1 MTQHRTLAVAGG
13 GIGGLAAAIALASR
27 GNDVTVIERAER
39 IGVNGSGLV
48 LYPNGVRAAEAL
60 GGTLAAQIRA
70 AGHVTA
76 PDEVR
81 LLMDADGTVLAEEPI
96 GATGERLG
104 APQIP
109 VLRSA
114 LHRVLLDEA
123 LSAGAS
129 VQLATTVTDYTRHTD
144 SVSVHLSDGT
154 TQDYEALI
162 AADGIRSAV
171 RRRMLGDE
179 PLQYRGY
186 TSVRGRTRGSALG
199 GRGHVVSGLGI
210 QFFIA
215 PVDDDTLYWAAKITA
230 PPGVWPARGP
240 DGARKALV
248 DAIEGWYGPV
258 VDLVRDAEPGDLVVT
273 DIHDRDPAPRWV
285 DGPVALLGDAAHAM
299 VPALGQGANTALE
312 DAVVLGQ
319 AMEATSS
326 VTDALALYAHE
337 RVGRAAAVVL
347 ESRRQGGVDQGA
359 DRAGVERRNARM
371 RSAGRKDQGS
381 VDIVG
386 WRPRPALD
394 PLPPAAAR
402 KGAGAGTGAGAGAG
416 TGAETGAGAGAGPGA
431 EAAAGAGPG
440 AGAGAEAEEA
450 GPGAGVGAGAHIVLI
465 GGSLREGSVCDRVA
479 QWCALRCEG
488 RGATTRVFTGADID
502 FPAYRPGLA
511 ETHRGASDLL
521 AELRR
526 ADGVVLISPT
536 YHASVSGLLKNA
548 LDFVNDIGGPL
559 PYLEGRA
566 IGTVAVGAGAQ
577 GAASTLAALRTIAHA
592 LRAWPTPVG
601 VAVSQAPAPLPAD
614 EAPSLPDEE
623 RLDQMVGQLMW
634 LATARSAGARPE
646 AVPAAA

>member
-1 MTQHRTLAVAGG
+1 MTQHRTLAIAGG

-27 GNDVTVIERAER
+27 GNDVTVIERAEQ

-48 LYPNGVRAAEAL
+48 LYPNGVRAIEAL
-60 GGTLAAQIRA
+60 GAGPAAQIRA

-81 LLMDADGTVLAEEPI
+81 LLMDSGGNVLAEEPI

-109 VLRSA
+109 ILRSA

-129 VQLATTVTDYTRHTD
+129 VQLATAVTDYTRRAD
-144 SVSVHLSDGT
+144 SLTVHLSDGT

-179 PLQYRGY
+179 ALQYRGY

-199 GRGHVVSGLGI
+199 GRGYVVSGRGI
-210 QFFIA
+210 QLFIA
-215 PVDDDTLYWAAKITA
+215 PVGDDTLYWTAKITA
-230 PPGVWPARGP
+230 PAGVWPALGGA
-240 DGARKALV
+240 GARQALV
-248 DAIEGWYGPV
+248 DALDGWYEPV
-258 VDLVRDAEPGDLVVT
+258 LDLVRNAEPQDLVVT

-319 AMEATSS
+319 AVQSTDS
-326 VTDALALYAHE
+326 VADALALYAHE

-347 ESRRQGGVDQGA
+347 ESRRQGGLDQGA
-359 DRAGVERRNARM
+359 DRAGQERRNARM

-381 VDIVG
+381 LDIVG
-386 WRPRPALD
+386 WRPRPSLD
-394 PLPPAAAR
+394 TLPAAKDRPAAAPE
-402 KGAGAGTGAGAGAG
+402 G
-416 TGAETGAGAGAGPGA
+416 
-431 EAAAGAGPG
+431 AAA
-440 AGAGAEAEEA
+440 
-450 GPGAGVGAGAHIVLI
+450 VTGAHIVLI

-479 QWCALRCEG
+479 QWCALRCEE
-488 RGATTRVFTGADID
+488 RGASTRVFTGADID

-511 ETHRGASDLL
+511 ETHRGAADLL

-526 ADGVVLISPT
+526 ADGVVLVSPT
-536 YHASVSGLLKNA
+536 YHACVSGLLKNA
-548 LDFVNDIGGPL
+548 LDLVNDIGGPL

-601 VAVSQAPAPLPAD
+601 VAVSQAPAPLPAG
-614 EAPSLPDEE
+614 EVPALPDEE

-634 LATARSAGARPE
+634 LAAARRAGARPR
-646 AVPAAA
+646 AVPTAA